1 MINNK
6 SHALS
11 KKIIFAIKAV
21 IGKKCN
27 SIHEPTLQ
35 GNELIYL
42 QKCIKTNF
50 VSSVGPYVKKFESV
64 FSRFVNCKYGVTT
77 TSGTTALHLACKT
90 LGIEN

>member
-1 MINNK
+1 MNK
-6 SHALS
+6 SRGLS
-11 KKIIFAIKAV
+11 KKIIFAIKSV

-50 VSSVGPYVKKFESV
+50 VSSVGPYVKKFERQISKYTK
-64 FSRFVNCKYGVTT
+64 SKHSIATVNG
-77 TSGTTALHLACKT
+77 TSALHIALKS
-90 LGIEN
+90 NWD